1 MLGHNARNMSRRC
14 TSFALALAFAF
25 GPFAIPAV
33 AAAPPSAGSVLVI
46 PPGRIDRAVASLDG
60 LVRAIMHKTGVPGI
74 SVAVVHDDNVVFL
87 KGYGV
92 RNTRTKA
99 PVDADTIFEL
109 ASVSKTVGASV
120 VAAEVGR
127 GVVKWSD
134 PVAKYVHGFTLA
146 DPWVGSHVTIG
157 DMYAHRSG
165 LPDHA
170 ADLLEDL
177 GFSRAEG
184 IARLRFYPL
193 DPFRITYHYTN
204 FGMTAGAQAV
214 ADAAGESWEQLSH
227 DRIYAPLGMTH
238 TSSRFVDYHD
248 SPNHADLHVRVG
260 SSWQPLHV
268 RDADAQSPA
277 GGVSS
282 SARDMASWMRFELAN
297 GVFNGKRIVDEKAL
311 EATRSPNL
319 LSNPLSTPDS
329 RGSFYGY
336 GTGISSDQAGRVRWS
351 HSGAFALGAATTY
364 VMLPSEHLGIVVLTN
379 GFPIGVPETLT
390 AEFMDL
396 AEFGKQLYPWFD
408 MYGGAFTAML
418 EEHGELIGKRRPA
431 APTCAPQSAEYVGTY
446 TNALYGPANVEAA
459 NGRLVLVLG
468 PKHMRFPLA
477 HWNGRVFSYLPP
489 GESSTGLS
497 AVTFAGACG
506 TVAPQMTIE
515 NLDEGGVG
523 IFKR

>member
-1 MLGHNARNMSRRC
+1 MSRRAL
-14 TSFALALAFAF
+14 SLFLALAFAF
-25 GPFAIPAV
+25 GPVRVPASTSR
-33 AAAPPSAGSVLVI
+33 PPSAGSALAI

-60 LVRAIMHKTGVPGI
+60 LVRAILRKTGVPGI
-74 SVAVVHDDNVVFL
+74 SVAVVHDDKVVFL

-92 RNTRTKA
+92 RNTRTVA
-99 PVDADTIFEL
+99 PVNADTIFEL
-109 ASVSKTVGASV
+109 ASVSKTVGATV

-134 PVAKYVHGFTLA
+134 PVAKYVPDFTLA
-146 DPWVGSHVTIG
+146 DPWVGSHATIG

-170 ADLLEDL
+170 GDLLEDL
-177 GFSRAEG
+177 GFSRAEVL
-184 IARLRFYPL
+184 ARLRFYPL

-214 ADAAGESWEQLSH
+214 ADAAGESWERLSR
-227 DRIYAPLGMTH
+227 DRIYGPLGMTH
-238 TSSRFVDYHD
+238 TSSRFADYRD
-248 SPNHADLHVRVG
+248 APNHADLHVRVG
-260 SSWQPLHV
+260 TTWRPLHV

-282 SARDMASWMRFELAN
+282 SARDMASWMRLELAD
-297 GVFNGKRIVDEKAL
+297 GVFNGRRIVDEKAL
-311 EATRSPNL
+311 DLTRSPNL

-336 GTGISSDQAGRVRWS
+336 GTGIGYDQAGRVRWS

-364 VMLPSEHLGIVVLTN
+364 LMLPSEHLGIVVLTN
-379 GFPIGVPETLT
+379 GFPIGVPETLA

-408 MYGGAFTAML
+408 MYGGAFAGML
-418 EEHGELIGKRRPA
+418 EEHGELIGKVRPA
-431 APTCAPQSAEYVGTY
+431 APRCAPQVAQYAGTY
-446 TNALYGPANVEAA
+446 ANDLYGPATVEAA
-459 NGRLVLVLG
+459 GPKLFLVLG

-477 HWNGRVFSYLPP
+477 HWDDRVFSYAPP

-497 AVTFAGACG
+497 AVTFSGACG
-506 TVAPQMTIE
+506 TAASEMTIE